1 MDIEICVNTDDEVI
15 AANIHANSRRNL
27 PWIKSIAQHDGEA
40 VIVGGG
46 PSIIDDVE
54 DIRWRASLGQKV
66 FALNNAAQFLVA
78 HDIYPDYQVIVDARP
93 FNSRFLGY
101 AKHNLLASQCDPV
114 VFDTAGSNTSLWHAA
129 DDDIEKL
136 ESLFPDDYPAYAM
149 ITGGTTVGLSAMT
162 LVYALGYRKL
172 HLYGY
177 DSSHRSGNRH
187 AYPQPENSSIAEC
200 KMTVFG
206 KTFDTSIAMAH
217 QAEVFPQLC
226 DILIDNGCLITV
238 HGDGLIPWIVREM
251 PKHPKEIMTEQEKY
265 QAMWAQ
271 DGYRAH
277 SPGEECAS
285 LFLNLATPKPESL
298 IYDFGCGTGRA
309 GRRIGWHCRVVMFD
323 FAENCLDAEIKEA
336 LDDRF
341 VFQPYDLVKSSVVE
355 PKADYAYCTDVLEH
369 IPPADVDAA
378 LNNVCGSAKKAFLQI
393 SLVPDNMGVLIG
405 QPLHLSVHSFD
416 WWKDK
421 LQQYG
426 TIEYSENHG
435 HTAIFYLST
444 LTT

>member
-66 FALNNAAQFLVA
+66 FALNNAAQFLIA

-101 AKHNLLASQCDPV
+101 AKHNLLASQCDPF
-114 VFDTAGSNTSLWHAA
+114 VFDTAGLNTSLWHAA
-129 DDDIEKL
+129 DDDVEKL

-187 AYPQPENSSIAEC
+187 AYPQPENNSIAEC

-226 DILIDNGCLITV
+226 DILIDNGCLIIV
-238 HGDGLIPWIVREM
+238 HGEGLIPWIVREM
-251 PKHPKEIMTEQEKY
+251 PKHPKEILSEQEKY
-265 QAMWAQ
+265 QAMWAE
-271 DGYRAH
+271 DSYRKL
-277 SPGEECAS
+277 SPGEECVD
-285 LFLNLATPKPESL
+285 LFLKLAQPAPDAWV
-298 IYDFGCGTGRA
+298 YDFGCGTGRA
-309 GRRIGWHCRVVMFD
+309 GAKIAERCYVKMLD
-323 FAENCLDAEIKEA
+323 FAENCLDAEVRAK
-336 LDDRF
+336 LNDKLRF
-341 VFQPYDLVKSSVVE
+341 IPHVDLATFD
-355 PKADYAYCTDVLEH
+355 PFTFADYGFCTDVLEH
-369 IPPADVDAA
+369 IPPDQMDQV
-378 LNNVCGSAKKAFLQI
+378 LRTVLSPPKAFLQI

-416 WWKDK
+416 WWKNK

-426 TIEYSENHG
+426 TIEYSEDHG

-444 LTT
+444 T